1 MRGNGKLKIAV
12 FSDPDCPFCKR
23 LEHEFEKM
31 TDITIYNFMMPIPS
45 LHPDAARKAE
55 LIWCQKDHTKVW
67 TEWMRKGKLPENG
80 KAGCS
85 NPVAETTS
93 LGEQLGF
100 TGTPTLVFPN
110 GRVQS
115 GYSPMP
121 MLKEIIEKNQ

>member
-1 MRGNGKLKIAV
+1 
-12 FSDPDCPFCKR
+12 
-23 LEHEFEKM
+23 M

-55 LIWCQKDHTKVW
+55 LIWCQKDRTKVW

-93 LGEQLGF
+93 A
-100 TGTPTLVFPN
+100 
-110 GRVQS
+110 GRTNWASPAPRAGLPQRQS
-115 GYSPMP
+115 AKRLQPDADAEGNHREKPVTAGSEI
-121 MLKEIIEKNQ
+121 LKAV

>member
-1 MRGNGKLKIAV
+1 MTLGISLTQPGQRGNTSAHTAAKPR
-12 FSDPDCPFCKR
+12 SPP
-23 LEHEFEKM
+23 
-31 TDITIYNFMMPIPS
+31 TILP
-45 LHPDAARKAE
+45 LARKAE